1 MIDVLHLVSRQR
13 CAAAVL
19 VGASA
24 LLVACGGSS
33 SSSSSGPVF
42 PPGAIM
48 LDADDLTESAK
59 TAFITA
65 SPGDVIVFPEGHFM
79 IDDTLTLDGVTSGLH
94 NVTLRGYGRERTTL
108 DFSGSVGGDGIYI
121 QNASDITIRDLTVI
135 EANNN
140 AIKLLGVDG
149 VHIHHAGAE
158 WRGDLTSDNGA
169 YGLYP
174 VESSNILI
182 EHSYVRGSAD
192 AGIYVGQSQNIV
204 VRHNIAEENV
214 AGIEIENSSNA
225 DVYGNIAR
233 HNTGG
238 ILIFDLPIGNSIYG
252 STVRVFDNEIQSN
265 NTDNFANQSSNPAGV
280 HIVPPGTGVIVL
292 ATRDVEIYNNRIN
305 DHDTTAI
312 AITDYQIAG
321 TPNADVIADGFRP
334 TPRNIHVHD
343 NEIGESG
350 ADPRGL
356 LIEAIVA
363 PVFTMIGEGM
373 PAILYDGLGEVLAN
387 QGYSA
392 GLGETPFAADG
403 SDNVCAA
410 DNGDITVGYLFD
422 PSDDS
427 DLQFHEGEPIPRP
440 AVDTGNASAIFC
452 TQTRLSASAATIN
465 GVTYGCGEDD
475 DGDACQL

>member
-1 MIDVLHLVSRQR
+1 MTDFHHPAPWQR
-13 CAAAVL
+13 FAAVAL
-19 VGASA
+19 LSASA
-24 LLVACGGSS
+24 SLVACGGSS
-33 SSSSSGPVF
+33 SSSSGPSF

-48 LDADDLTESAK
+48 LDANDLTESAK

-79 IDDTLTLDGVTSGLH
+79 IEDTLTLDGVTSGLH

-108 DFSGSVGGDGIYI
+108 DFSGSVGGDGIYV

-149 VHIHHAGAE
+149 IHIHHAGAE

-238 ILIFDLPIGNSIYG
+238 ILIFDLPIGNGIYG
-252 STVRVFDNEIQSN
+252 STVRVFDNDIQSN
-265 NTDNFANQSSNPAGV
+265 NTDNFANESANPAGV

-292 ATRDVEIYNNRIN
+292 STRDVEIYHNRID
-305 DHDTTAI
+305 DHDTTAV

-321 TPNADVIADGFRP
+321 TPSADVITDGFRP
-334 TPRNIHVHD
+334 TPRNIHIHD

-350 ADPRGL
+350 GDPRGL
-356 LIEAIVA
+356 LIETIVA
-363 PVFTMIGEGM
+363 PVFAMIGEGV

-387 QGYSA
+387 QGFSA
-392 GLGETPFAADG
+392 GLGEEAFAADG
-403 SDNVCAA
+403 SDNVCAT
-410 DNGDITVGYLFD
+410 DNGDISVGYLFD
-422 PSDDS
+422 PADESA
-427 DLQFHEGEPIPRP
+427 LQFNEGEPVPRP
-440 AVDTGNASAIFC
+440 AVDTGNGSSIFC
-452 TQTRLSASAATIN
+452 TQPRLPASAATIN
-465 GVTYGCGEDD
+465 GVSYGCGEDD
-475 DGDACQL
+475 DGAACQL